1 MLRPAAALE
10 CKLHDSS
17 QEESVVFASL
27 QPWTPLPKVKEE
39 ILLAGGFEWKW
50 TYKLLPLVVMTLL
63 VRLLLLLWLVIGRG
77 FGKVFL
83 GNKSWRENANGG
95 QSTSVCWKGQLKNQQ
110 ILPRGVKVKPKQYSF
125 QFTVVLPFCLCFSTF
140 IILFTVCLWHKWAN
154 IKLTPTYTK
163 VNYHI
168 QWFGFRLGH
177 TYATQGRQFLWREGY
192 GKQAQRLSENINW
205 YPLKIRKQ
213 IKGNAVKLHVRTTA
227 AAEKEGNSK
236 RETSLGSPGCQI
248 SPFCHIKVCCD

>member
-17 QEESVVFASL
+17 QEESVVLASL

-83 GNKSWRENANGG
+83 RNKGWRENANGG
-95 QSTSVCWKGQLKNQQ
+95 QSTIVCWKGTWAMFLAEPP
-110 ILPRGVKVKPKQYSF
+110 LPVCPPHPPALHTPVNIRHQTHHMKRYK
-125 QFTVVLPFCLCFSTF
+125 LDINLCFYTFASISGTSVYSTF
-140 IILFTVCLWHKWAN
+140 QVS
-154 IKLTPTYTK
+154 TP
-163 VNYHI
+163 V
-168 QWFGFRLGH
+168 
-177 TYATQGRQFLWREGY
+177 
-192 GKQAQRLSENINW
+192 AQQLS
-205 YPLKIRKQ
+205 
-213 IKGNAVKLHVRTTA
+213 T
-227 AAEKEGNSK
+227 
-236 RETSLGSPGCQI
+236 
-248 SPFCHIKVCCD
+248 